1 MQKTKIDAAAAW
13 KALREGESFFVPSL
27 DTETAKKN
35 LLSMGYEPRKNAPIV
50 RSGIY
55 RGMSGVLCYRQPSR
69 ERKRTENLD
78 WF

>member
-13 KALREGESFFVPSL
+13 KTLQEGESFFVPSL

-35 LLSMGYEPRKNAPIV
+35 LLSMGYEPRKNAPVV

-69 ERKRTENLD
+69 ERKRTENLY
-78 WF
+78 